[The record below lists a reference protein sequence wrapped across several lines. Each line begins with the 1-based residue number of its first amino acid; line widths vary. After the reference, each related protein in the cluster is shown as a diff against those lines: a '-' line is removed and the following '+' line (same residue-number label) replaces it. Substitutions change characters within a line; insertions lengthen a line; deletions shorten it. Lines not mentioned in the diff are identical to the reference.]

1 MELPSK
7 VNIVEVGPR
16 DGLQNEPTL
25 VPANVK
31 IELINMLSSTGI
43 NTIECTSFVSPKW
56 IPQLQDAQEV
66 MSGITKHSK
75 KKYPVLVPNL
85 QGLTN
90 AMQTPIDTIAIF
102 ASASE
107 AFSKKNINCT
117 IDESIRKM
125 TQVANEAKQ
134 RNFKIRGYIS
144 CVLGCPY
151 TGEVDLNNILKLAK
165 TLDDLGCYEISFGD
179 TIGVGTPLKA
189 KNLIKEIKN
198 ILPLEKIAIHFHDT
212 YGQALVNI
220 YSCLEEGVHTIDSS
234 IAGLG
239 GCPYAR
245 GSSGNVATED
255 VVYMLNG
262 MGIETG
268 VDLEDLIKVAQ
279 FVTKHLGHPSRSKVS
294 LANLDKCLDKNSH

>member
-1 MELPSK
+1 MEFPKK

-25 VPANVK
+25 VPTNVK
-31 IELINMLSSTGI
+31 IDLIDRLSNTGLQ
-43 NTIECTSFVSPKW
+43 TIECSSFVSPKW
-56 IPQLQDAQEV
+56 IPQLQDAAEV
-66 MSGITKHSK
+66 MSSIKK
-75 KKYPVLVPNL
+75 DPLKKYPVLIPNL

-90 AMQTPIDTIAIF
+90 AIQTPIDTIAIF

-107 AFSKKNINCT
+107 AFSKKNINCS

-125 TQVANEAKQ
+125 TQVASEAKQ
-134 RNFKIRGYIS
+134 RNYKIRGYIS

-151 TGEVDLNNILKLAK
+151 TGEVDIANTIKLAVK
-165 TLDDLGCYEISFGD
+165 LEELGCYEVSFGD

-189 KNLIKEIKN
+189 KALIKEVKKV
-198 ILPLEKIAIHFHDT
+198 LPLDKVAVHFHDT

-220 YSCLEEGVHTIDSS
+220 YACLEEGVSTVDSS

-255 VVYMLNG
+255 VVYMLQG

-268 VDLEDLIKVAQ
+268 VNLEELVDVAH

-294 LANLDKCLDKNSH
+294 LAYVDKK